1 MASTTNVILGAAAAL
16 ILWTVVGLAVARAV
30 LPARTLMWPVAPILG
45 WAVHSAATL
54 PLFMLVGFNRTTVAI
69 VMVLSLA
76 AGAYG
81 LWRQPASP
89 GHDKDATAVPAWAW
103 LGALILALGP
113 TAAILPKFADGAV
126 VLSGPIF
133 DHAKVAMVD
142 EICRENAVGETP
154 APQLVMFTTAVH
166 EVTVE
171 HVVQVEHVVSVAMFA
186 TLSAATRSRPL
197 PSMLSR

>member
-81 LWRQPASP
+81 FWRQPASP
-89 GHDKDATAVPAWAW
+89 GHDKDAIAVP
-103 LGALILALGP
+103 
-113 TAAILPKFADGAV
+113 
-126 VLSGPIF
+126 
-133 DHAKVAMVD
+133 
-142 EICRENAVGETP
+142 
-154 APQLVMFTTAVH
+154 
-166 EVTVE
+166 
-171 HVVQVEHVVSVAMFA
+171 
-186 TLSAATRSRPL
+186 
-197 PSMLSR
+197 